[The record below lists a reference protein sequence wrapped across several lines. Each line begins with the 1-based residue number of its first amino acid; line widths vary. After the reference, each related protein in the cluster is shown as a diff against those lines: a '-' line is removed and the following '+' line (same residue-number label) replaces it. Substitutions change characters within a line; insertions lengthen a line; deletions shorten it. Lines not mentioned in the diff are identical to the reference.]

1 MILICG
7 EALIDLVPEPGDGG
21 PGGPARFTA
30 HPGGSPANTAVGLAR
45 LGTRTAFAGRLARE
59 GFGPILREHLAGN
72 GVDLRYAVDA
82 PELASLAVVS
92 LDERGRAEYVFYV
105 EGTADWQW
113 SAAELPA
120 ALPDDVT
127 AVHAGSI
134 ALGKSP
140 GADVLTDLLRRERGR
155 RTVSVDPNVRPSLV
169 GDRSAYLDRVR
180 DWLTIADLVK
190 VSDDDLA
197 WLYPDIGWEQAARYW
212 QAAGPSVVVVTRGAN
227 GSSAFLAGAGP
238 DPEPVVRPGRQV
250 DVVDTVGA
258 GDSFSSGLLDWLD
271 RHDRLGPGGLAALTP
286 GEAGAALDFA
296 ATVAAVTCSRAG
308 ADPPRRDE
316 LPAGS

>member
-7 EALIDLVPEPGDGG
+7 EALVDLVPDGAG
-21 PGGPARFTA
+21 AGGPARYAA
-30 HPGGSPANTAVGLAR
+30 HPGGSPANTAVGVAR
-45 LGTRTAFAGRLARE
+45 LGTPTAFAGRLARE
-59 GFGPILREHLAGN
+59 GFGPLLRAHLADN

-127 AVHAGSI
+127 AVHAGSL
-134 ALGKSP
+134 ALALPP
-140 GADVLTDLLRRERGR
+140 GGDVLTDLLRRERGR

-169 GDRSAYLDRVR
+169 GDRAAYRTRVQN
-180 DWLTIADLVK
+180 WLGVADLVK

-197 WLYPDIGWEQAARYW
+197 WLYPDTGWEQAARDW
-212 QAAGPSVVVVTRGAN
+212 QAAGPAVVVVTRGAD
-227 GSSAFLAGAGP
+227 GSTAYVGGSGGDA
-238 DPEPVVRPGRQV
+238 EQVVRPGRPV

-271 RHDRLGPGGLAALTP
+271 RHDRLGPGGPAALTP
-286 GEAGAALDFA
+286 GEAGEALDFA
-296 ATVAAVTCSRAG
+296 ATVAAVTCGRAG